1 MKRILGYLLTGFA
14 GAVVIYTIEGAATT
28 VIGFSQFED
37 TPLLVKLLVP
47 LVTIGTISIILFP
60 LLKKVFSSN
69 RITKE

>member
-1 MKRILGYLLTGFA
+1 MKSILGYLLIGFA

-60 LLKKVFSSN
+60 LLKKVFLSK